1 MPRRVSVEW
10 NRCKGISSLPNNF
23 TYLGRRL
30 QLAKRSNKPAI
41 GPKTGPPDLT
51 TTPLPKKALTSL
63 IPRSV
68 VANGLL
74 WTEPSR

>member
-1 MPRRVSVEW
+1 MQAVQQVPVVAITDPWHVPRRVSVEW

-51 TTPLPKKALTSL
+51 TTPLPKKRL
-63 IPRSV
+63 
-68 VANGLL
+68 
-74 WTEPSR
+74 